1 MSTYSSYTFP
11 IESSNLN
18 NLSLVLSKIPDNTA
32 KMVSPKDVRDAIFTL
47 WENIPF
53 KFTNTSD
60 NLRNF
65 IGYSGTGGNSD
76 SKDPVYFGK
85 RKYSNTD
92 IITSSLLSSN
102 LTDFYFYNNKPDNVT
117 QNTRISILS
126 GTGDILHNSAPYIES
141 KYISGASYSNLV
153 IVNSSTSDGI
163 KYGNIELT
171 AGTVG
176 MGATGATQYGGNIFI
191 NGLAYNKYYD
201 PSELSNYHNQVL
213 RYNHVKGRV
222 ELSEDAAVDSIYSEG
237 EASITG
243 FPVTINSN
251 GIDIPMLYSSPVD
264 DNQMPIPVPY
274 DLGGVIAGTTF
285 ENVTFKT
292 MIDRLLYRYVQ
303 PTTELVV
310 LITPSNSTNGTSEI
324 IYEYG
329 GLVSISYTFVIG
341 KTSNNILSINPV
353 NLSNFPVLATPLRT
367 SYTTSGPISIP
378 VSVATADIRK
388 EFTLRIADDT
398 GLPVSSSVFLN
409 KVFPFMW
416 GTSNVATNTK
426 SGIDGLINTLVNSQ
440 TIGIRKIVTNVF
452 NEQDFDFVG
461 NNVCIYYMH
470 PKNAYVGGPLIPEVS
485 SITYSGFEFINSFT
499 KYNLNLTSNSKWTD
513 VPYVVY
519 VYTPTTNTPNL
530 TTVGDLNNSFRAT
543 YKIKH

>member
-18 NLSLVLSKIPDNTA
+18 DISQILSQIPDNTA
-32 KMVSPKDVRDAIFTL
+32 KMVSPKDVRDAVYTL

-53 KFTNTSD
+53 KFTKTSD

-65 IGYSGTGGNSD
+65 IGYSGSGGNSD
-76 SKDPVYFGK
+76 NKETMYFGK

-92 IITSSLLSSN
+92 IMTSSLMASN
-102 LTDFYFYNNKPDNVT
+102 LTDFYFYNNKSDNVT

-126 GTGDILHNSAPYIES
+126 GMGDILHNSAPYIES
-141 KYISGASYSNLV
+141 KFIVGASYSNLV

-163 KYGNIELT
+163 NYGNIELS

-176 MGATGATQYGGNIFI
+176 MGATGATQFGGNIFI

-201 PSELSNYHNQVL
+201 PSELSDYHNQVL
-213 RYNHVKGRV
+213 RYDHIKGRV
-222 ELSEDAAVDSIYSEG
+222 ELSEDGTVNSIYSDG

-243 FPVTINSN
+243 FPVKITTN
-251 GIDIPMLYSSPVD
+251 DIEVPLLYTSPVD
-264 DNQMPIPVPY
+264 DDQLPIPVPY
-274 DLGGVIAGTTF
+274 DIGGIMAGDLFVNATF
-285 ENVTFKT
+285 ENV
-292 MIDRLLYRYVQ
+292 INRLLYMYVQ
-303 PTTELVV
+303 PTTELTI
-310 LITPSNSTNGTSEI
+310 LISPNNSTNGTSEI

-329 GLVSISYTFVIG
+329 DITSIQYVFSIV
-341 KTSNNILSINPV
+341 KKSNNINTINPI
-353 NLSNFPVLATPLRT
+353 NLANFPIIGTPLNT
-367 SYTTSGPISIP
+367 SYTSTSPISIP
-378 VSVATADIRK
+378 TSVVATDRRK
-388 EFTLRIADDT
+388 EFTIRVTDNT
-398 GLPVSSSVFLN
+398 GTEVSSSVYLN
-409 KVFPFMW
+409 KVYPFMW
-416 GTSNVATNTK
+416 GTSATATNTK
-426 SGIDGLINTLVNSQ
+426 VGIDVLINSLVTTQ
-440 TIGIRKIVTNVF
+440 TVGIRKIVTNIF
-452 NEQDFDFVG
+452 DEQDFDFVG

-470 PKNAYVGGPLIPEVS
+470 PKYEYVSGPLVTEVS

-499 KYNLNLTSNSKWTD
+499 KYDLNLTTNSKWTN

-519 VYTPTTNTPNL
+519 VYTPTLNTPNL